1 MSTAKLSI
9 CEKNR
14 CSAFYIFSSEK
25 FNSFFE
31 RKKMR
36 FSLSALQFGK
46 ELLEV
51 KSKAEQ
57 KQFSRDICFFSR
69 KYETHTKNHFLYDLY
84 PSFCVFCIGVS
95 YEMLFPAQRGAPPH
109 KTVSVRGRS
118 LFIFL
123 FHLSAQASERE
134 KAFFILQLSSK
145 RTLFSVSAARAFSS
159 LAMASLAS
167 VRRAARRAGS
177 ASWACFSS

>member
-57 KQFSRDICFFSR
+57 KQFSRDICFFFRENMKRIQKIIFFMIYIRHSAFSALEFPMKCCSQHNEER
-69 KYETHTKNHFLYDLY
+69 PRTKQFL
-84 PSFCVFCIGVS
+84 CG
-95 YEMLFPAQRGAPPH
+95 GAP
-109 KTVSVRGRS
+109 
-118 LFIFL
+118 FFFL

-145 RTLFSVSAARAFSS
+145 STLFSVSAARAFSS

>member
-57 KQFSRDICFFSR
+57 KQFSRDICFFPR

-84 PSFCVFCIGVS
+84 PSFCVFCIGVP
-95 YEMLFPAQRGAPPH
+95 YEMLFPAQRGAPRTKQLLCGALPLIP
-109 KTVSVRGRS
+109 
-118 LFIFL
+118 LFV
-123 FHLSAQASERE
+123 AQASERE

>member
-57 KQFSRDICFFSR
+57 KQFSRDICFFPQ

-95 YEMLFPAQRGAPPH
+95 YEMLFPAQQRSAPA
-109 KTVSVRGRS
+109 RS
-118 LFIFL
+118 SFCAETLLVIIL
-123 FHLSAQASERE
+123 LIAQASERE

>member
-1 MSTAKLSI
+1 MKKQVLSFLHFQFRKI
-9 CEKNR
+9 QL
-14 CSAFYIFSSEK
+14 
-25 FNSFFE
+25 FFE

-36 FSLSALQFGK
+36 FSLYALQFGK

-57 KQFSRDICFFSR
+57 KQFSRDICFPLPR
-69 KYETHTKNHFLYDLY
+69 KYETHTKIIFFMIYIHHSGFFASGD
-84 PSFCVFCIGVS
+84 P
-95 YEMLFPAQRGAPPH
+95 YEMLFLVQQRSAP
-109 KTVSVRGRS
+109 VRS
-118 LFIFL
+118 SFCTETLLVITL
-123 FHLSAQASERE
+123 LIAQASERE

-167 VRRAARRAGS
+167 VRRAAQRAGS